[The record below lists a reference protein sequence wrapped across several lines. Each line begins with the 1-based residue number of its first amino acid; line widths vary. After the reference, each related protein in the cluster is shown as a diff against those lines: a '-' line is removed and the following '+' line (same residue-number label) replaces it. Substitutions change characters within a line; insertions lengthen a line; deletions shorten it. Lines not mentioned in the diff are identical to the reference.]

1 MRIVNVRNCAIAV
14 LAGVVLCACCALRGN
29 DGTVGLSSRSVH
41 LRLGSDTAVVTVRHA
56 GWAIDSIRIYE
67 DAAGSRLLDKT
78 FCFSEKEKKRMRRGR
93 PVERRYGWLNV
104 KTGKNAITLVA
115 VDTRLIVNK
124 RCAVLYLHRRECRD
138 SIRVEHEGHRFMA
151 ESAASARMQVFQ
163 GKSGFRS
170 MPVAYRKP
178 LPVCIFFAYAS
189 RGFGPYLLSPGVPA
203 ETRRNNSHRPPI
215 IGTAEIKNHHPL

>member
-14 LAGVVLCACCALRGN
+14 LAGVVLCVCCALRGN

-67 DAAGSRLLDKT
+67 DVAGSRLLDKT

-124 RCAVLYLHRRECRD
+124 RCAVLYLHRRECHD

-151 ESAASARMQVFQ
+151 ESAASARMQVF
-163 GKSGFRS
+163 KAKAASGRCLLHTGSRFLSVFSLLMLQEDSGRTCCR
-170 MPVAYRKP
+170 PEC
-178 LPVCIFFAYAS
+178 LPKREGTIATG
-189 RGFGPYLLSPGVPA
+189 RLS
-203 ETRRNNSHRPPI
+203 
-215 IGTAEIKNHHPL
+215 

>member
-14 LAGVVLCACCALRGN
+14 LAGVVLCVCCALRGN

-67 DAAGSRLLDKT
+67 DVAGSRLLDKT

-151 ESAASARMQVFQ
+151 ESAASARMQVF
-163 GKSGFRS
+163 KAKAST
-170 MPVAYRKP
+170 V
-178 LPVCIFFAYAS
+178 LPWS
-189 RGFGPYLLSPGVPA
+189 VP
-203 ETRRNNSHRPPI
+203 
-215 IGTAEIKNHHPL
+215 